1 MKKGSFND
9 QIRVAI
15 VRPPAGYA
23 TGWKPNIQEG
33 LYLLPQALVY
43 LGAAAEKAGAL
54 TRIFDVEAAE
64 WDLHTTLSKLEEFQP
79 DLIGITTTST
89 SFCYTRAIAQ
99 GIRKQLNDSLLVMG
113 GSHPSYAYESIL
125 LEGLADVVCLGEG
138 ENSFI
143 ELAQFLRGKRPLNT
157 VSGIV
162 YLDENSP
169 RLTSPPRPIDLDEFD
184 CPAYHLVPEL
194 DVYKDILAVS
204 LNGSRG
210 CPYTCIFCLN
220 FKMYGRAVRWKSV
233 ESLAREIG
241 FLKDMYGIDAF
252 SFGDPTFSLSKKWA
266 LEFCAAARE
275 LDIAW
280 ACQTR
285 VDLLTD
291 ELVETMAASGCQGIL
306 FGVESGTKKTLDVM
320 RKKSSPSKVEKA
332 IQLVR
337 SCGIHVTPSLIMGF
351 PGETKD
357 DILASIHFASY
368 LEEEYDMRGAI
379 QFNTLAPFPGTDLVL
394 NAAEY
399 GIRVLPIDHA
409 FYPVVPVIE
418 SDVLSHAEHL
428 ECWHQMWKTFHPTY
442 YEDYCLVESYALS
455 GLNPKLD
462 TFVNGAS
469 ETTIK

>member
-1 MKKGSFND
+1 MVVEKGAFNH

-43 LGAAAEKAGAL
+43 LGAAAERAGAI

-64 WDLHTTLSKLEEFQP
+64 WDLYTTMSKLEEFQP
-79 DLIGITTTST
+79 DMIAITTTST
-89 SFCYTRAIAQ
+89 SFCYTQAIAQ
-99 GIRKQLNDSLLVMG
+99 EIRERLKESLLVMG
-113 GSHPSYAYESIL
+113 GSHPTYAYESIF
-125 LEGLADVVCLGEG
+125 LEGLADVVCLEEG
-138 ENSFI
+138 ENSLTELI
-143 ELAQFLRGKRPLNT
+143 EFLQGKRALGD

-162 YLDENSP
+162 YLDDGE
-169 RLTSPPRPIDLDEFD
+169 LQFASPPRPIDLNEFG

-194 DVYKDILAVS
+194 DVYRDILAIS

-220 FKMYGRAVRWKSV
+220 FKMYSRDVRWKSV
-233 ESLAREIG
+233 ENLAREIS
-241 FLKDMYGIDAF
+241 FLKETYGIDAF

-266 LEFCAAARE
+266 MEFCAAAKE
-275 LDIAW
+275 LDITW

-291 ELVETMAASGCQGIL
+291 ELVEAMAESGCQGIL
-306 FGVESGTKKTLDVM
+306 FGVESGTIKTLDVM
-320 RKKSSPSKVEKA
+320 RKKSSPTKVEKA
-332 IQLVR
+332 IHLVR

-357 DILASIHFASY
+357 DILASIRFASY
-368 LEEEYDMRGAI
+368 LEDEYNMRGAL
-379 QFNTLAPFPGTDLVL
+379 QFNTLAPFPGTDLIL
-394 NAAEY
+394 NAADY
-399 GIRVLPIDHA
+399 GIRILPIDHA

-428 ECWHQMWKTFHPTY
+428 ECWHTMWKNFHPTY
-442 YEDYCLVESYALS
+442 YADYCLVESYALS

-462 TFVNGAS
+462 AFVGHA
-469 ETTIK
+469 